1 MGKSLAPESLTEEIK
16 TITLPAPEC
25 HHSTGALGDAGSR
38 TQRGQFWKVVMRD
51 DNPGNPPAGYQELQ
65 DPELHR
71 VRSLLAM
78 HLQRR
83 LSDGGSLAEVVDLCG
98 PHTGI
103 SHDVPKWGSVLIDV
117 DIAGIVSSNTAVSVE
132 LSLAG
137 LDEGHTVWC
146 MPDSVPYTPCS
157 ITPPAQ
163 PSGGLRLDKAGGQ
176 APAGEA
182 SVSEDGSNREA
193 KRKRPSGRSAG
204 GSDSSSNKAKL
215 QQLELRGFAGL
226 CQEFEMLRENV
237 KGDGNCMPSSVAQGM
252 LWCDHILRDEGGKLR
267 RTDRE
272 ELSLSI
278 RTEAVEW
285 CLQNSADFKDFFV
298 FDATSKGDTGPQDG
312 VRGKSA
318 LEWSVS
324 MKNPGIFGDDLL
336 LQCIARKLEKKIQV
350 FYYDKKSN
358 GMRMKILFSRELTKE
373 ESARLQP
380 TENKP
385 RASDF
390 EDDSILRLALTQHQC
405 QGSAHYENIIANKVC
420 ERSIGA
426 FLLPGT
432 QLVGIFSCFSRI
444 HDCLMHMTIVRCT

>member
-1 MGKSLAPESLTEEIK
+1 
-16 TITLPAPEC
+16 
-25 HHSTGALGDAGSR
+25 
-38 TQRGQFWKVVMRD
+38 MRD

-98 PHTGI
+98 PHT
-103 SHDVPKWGSVLIDV
+103 SSPHDVPQWGSFGIDV

-132 LSLAG
+132 LKVAG
-137 LDEGHTVWC
+137 LDEGHAVWC
-146 MPDSVPYTPCS
+146 MPDSVPDTPCS

-163 PSGGLRLDKAGGQ
+163 PSVEAGLRLDKGGGQ

-182 SVSEDGSNREA
+182 SASEHGSEREA
-193 KRKRPSGRSAG
+193 KRKRPSGPSAC
-204 GSDSSSNKAKL
+204 GSDSSSFNKAKL
-215 QQLELRGFAGL
+215 QQLELQAFAGF
-226 CQEFEMLRENV
+226 CQEFEMFRETV
-237 KGDGNCMPSSVAQGM
+237 KGDGNCMPSSVAQAT
-252 LWCDHILRDEGGKLR
+252 LWCDHIRGDEDGKLM

-285 CLQNSADFKDFFV
+285 CVQHSAEFKDFFV
-298 FDATSKGDTGPQDG
+298 FDDTSKGDTGPQDG
-312 VRGKSA
+312 VRGKSV
-318 LEWSVS
+318 LQWSGP
-324 MKNPGIFGDDLL
+324 MKQKEIYGDDLL

-350 FYYDKKSN
+350 FYFDKATN
-358 GMRMKILFSRELTKE
+358 EMRMKILFSRELSKE
-373 ESARLQP
+373 ESARLQQ
-380 TENKP
+380 TDDKP

-390 EDDSILRLALTQHQC
+390 EDDSILRLALTQHQH
-405 QGSAHYENIIANKVC
+405 QGSAHYQNIIANKVC

-432 QLVGIFSCFSRI
+432 QLVGIFSCFS
-444 HDCLMHMTIVRCT
+444 

>member
-1 MGKSLAPESLTEEIK
+1 
-16 TITLPAPEC
+16 
-25 HHSTGALGDAGSR
+25 
-38 TQRGQFWKVVMRD
+38 MRD

-98 PHTGI
+98 PHN
-103 SHDVPKWGSVLIDV
+103 SSPDDVHKWGSLDV
-117 DIAGIVSSNTAVSVE
+117 DVHIAGIVSSNTAVSVE
-132 LSLAG
+132 LKLVG
-137 LDEGHTVWC
+137 LDEGHAVWC
-146 MPDSVPYTPCS
+146 MPDSVPDTPCS

-163 PSGGLRLDKAGGQ
+163 PSVDLRLDKGGGQ
-176 APAGEA
+176 APAGEGSA
-182 SVSEDGSNREA
+182 SEHGSQREA
-193 KRKRPSGRSAG
+193 KRKFSSRQSAC
-204 GSDSSSNKAKL
+204 GSDSAIKKAKL
-215 QQLELRGFAGL
+215 QQEKLLQQLELEAFGGWS
-226 CQEFEMLRENV
+226 QEFEMLREHV

-252 LWCDHILRDEGGKLR
+252 LRCVDILGDEGGKL
-267 RTDRE
+267 TTTNRE
-272 ELSLSI
+272 ELSFII
-278 RTEAVEW
+278 RKEAVEW
-285 CLQNSADFKDFFV
+285 CVQHSAEFKHFFV

-318 LEWSVS
+318 LEWSTL
-324 MKNPGIFGDDLL
+324 MKNKGIYGDDLL

-350 FYYDKKSN
+350 FYYDEATN
-358 GMRMKILFSRELTKE
+358 AIRMKILFSRELSLE
-373 ESARLQP
+373 ESARLQK
-380 TENKP
+380 TEDKP

-390 EDDSILRLALTQHQC
+390 EDDSILRLALTQHQL

-432 QLVGIFSCFSRI
+432 QLVRIFSCFSRI
-444 HDCLMHMTIVRCT
+444 HDCLMHMHSVTCS